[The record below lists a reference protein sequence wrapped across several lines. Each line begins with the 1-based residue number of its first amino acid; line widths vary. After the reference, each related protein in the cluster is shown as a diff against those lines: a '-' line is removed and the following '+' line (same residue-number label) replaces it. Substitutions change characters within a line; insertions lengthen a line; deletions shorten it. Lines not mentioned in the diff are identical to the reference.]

1 METIL
6 GIARSGLSTAV
17 VMLNK
22 KAKSTTDAKRKAKLT
37 KASKACSAAAA
48 ALDELLADPDF

>member
-1 METIL
+1 
-6 GIARSGLSTAV
+6 
-17 VMLNK
+17 MLNK

-37 KASKACSAAAA
+37 KASKARSAAAA